1 MARQACPQQP
11 GVALHLVQR
20 GRGACFFGEDERLGY
35 LARLRAAASG
45 LECPVHAYVLMG
57 NHVHLL
63 LTPARANGGS
73 ALLRELGASVENLD
87 ATPVVASRYLL
98 WCMRYIELNPVR
110 AGLVESAADYRWSSY
125 RANILG
131 REDALVT
138 PHPCYYALGR
148 TPQAR
153 RAAYLAVISAAP
165 SASAAARR
173 GRTAFS
179 PRTRG

>member
-20 GRGACFFGEDERLGY
+20 GRAACFFGEDDRLAY
-35 LARLRAAASG
+35 LEHLRAASSG

-63 LTPARANGGS
+63 VTPARANGGT
-73 ALLRELGASVENLD
+73 ALLREIGGSVEELD
-87 ATPVVASRYLL
+87 ATPVVVARYLL
-98 WCMRYIELNPVR
+98 LCMRYIELNPVR
-110 AGLVESAADYRWSSY
+110 AGLVNSAADYRWSSY
-125 RANILG
+125 RANVLG
-131 REDALVT
+131 KEDALVT

-153 RAAYLAVISAAP
+153 RAAYRATIP
-165 SASAAARR
+165 
-173 GRTAFS
+173 G
-179 PRTRG
+179 

>member
-20 GRGACFFGEDERLGY
+20 GRRACFCGEDDRLDY
-35 LARLRAAASG
+35 LARLRIAAAG

-63 LTPARANGGS
+63 ATPARAHGGTE
-73 ALLRELGASVENLD
+73 LLRELGASVAELD
-87 ATPVVASRYLL
+87 ATPVLASRYLL
-98 WCMRYIELNPVR
+98 SCMRYIELNPVR
-110 AGLVESAADYRWSSY
+110 AGLVDSPAEYRWSSY
-125 RANILG
+125 RANVLG
-131 REDALVT
+131 KEDALVT

-153 RAAYLAVISAAP
+153 RAAYGATI
-165 SASAAARR
+165 R
-173 GRTAFS
+173 G
-179 PRTRG
+179 

>member
-1 MARQACPQQP
+1 MARQACPQQS

-20 GRGACFFGEDERLGY
+20 GQPARFSGEEDRAGY
-35 LARLRAAASG
+35 LQRLRMAAAG
-45 LECPVHAYVLMG
+45 LECAVHAYVLMG

-63 LTPARANGGS
+63 LTPARADGGS
-73 ALLRELGASVENLD
+73 ELLRELGGCAEDLD

-98 WCMRYIELNPVR
+98 ACMRYIELNPVR
-110 AGLVESAADYRWSSY
+110 AGLVKSAADYRWSSY
-125 RANILG
+125 RANVLG

-153 RAAYLAVISAAP
+153 RAAYRATIP
-165 SASAAARR
+165 
-173 GRTAFS
+173 G
-179 PRTRG
+179 

>member
-20 GRGACFFGEDERLGY
+20 GCHACFSGEDDRLGY
-35 LARLRAAASG
+35 LARLRIASAG
-45 LECPVHAYVLMG
+45 LDCPVHAYVLMG

-63 LTPARANGGS
+63 VTPARAHGGTQ
-73 ALLRELGASVENLD
+73 LLREIGASAAELD

-98 WCMRYIELNPVR
+98 ACMRYIELNPVR
-110 AGLVESAADYRWSSY
+110 AGLVKSAADFRWSSY
-125 RANILG
+125 RANVLG

-153 RAAYLAVISAAP
+153 RAAYRATIP
-165 SASAAARR
+165 
-173 GRTAFS
+173 G
-179 PRTRG
+179 

>member
-20 GRGACFFGEDERLGY
+20 GRQACFAGEQERLGY
-35 LARLRAAASG
+35 LARLRMAATG

-63 LTPARANGGS
+63 VTPARADGGS
-73 ALLRELGASVENLD
+73 ELLRELGRSAQELD
-87 ATPVVASRYLL
+87 ATPVVAPRYLL
-98 WCMRYIELNPVR
+98 ACMRYIELNPVR
-110 AGLVESAADYRWSSY
+110 AGLVDSAAEYRWSSY
-125 RANILG
+125 GANALG
-131 REDALVT
+131 EEDALVT

-153 RAAYLAVISAAP
+153 RAAYSATIP
-165 SASAAARR
+165 
-173 GRTAFS
+173 G
-179 PRTRG
+179 

>member
-20 GRGACFFGEDERLGY
+20 GRAACFFGEDDRLAY
-35 LARLRAAASG
+35 LEHLRAASSG

-63 LTPARANGGS
+63 VTPARANGGT
-73 ALLRELGASVENLD
+73 ALLREIGGSVDELD
-87 ATPVVASRYLL
+87 ATPVVVARYLL
-98 WCMRYIELNPVR
+98 LCMRYIELNPVR
-110 AGLVESAADYRWSSY
+110 AGLVNSAADYRWSSY
-125 RANILG
+125 RANVLG
-131 REDALVT
+131 KEDALVT

-153 RAAYLAVISAAP
+153 RAAYRATIP
-165 SASAAARR
+165 
-173 GRTAFS
+173 G
-179 PRTRG
+179 

>member
-1 MARQACPQQP
+1 MPRQACPQQP

-20 GRGACFFGEDERLGY
+20 GRAACFFSEDDRIFY
-35 LARLRAAASG
+35 LARLRKLAAS

-63 LTPARANGGS
+63 VTPAHANGGS
-73 ALLRELGASVENLD
+73 WLLRELGARIEDVD
-87 ATPVVASRYLL
+87 ATPVMAARYLL
-98 WCMRYIELNPVR
+98 SCMRYIELNPVR
-110 AGLVESAADYRWSSY
+110 AGLVRSAADYRWSSY
-125 RANILG
+125 RANVLG

-153 RAAYLAVISAAP
+153 RAAYLAATSAAP
-165 SASAAARR
+165 SAGAADRR
-173 GRTAFS
+173 GRAAS
-179 PRTRG
+179 LPRTPG

>member
-1 MARQACPQQP
+1 MARQACAQQP

-20 GRGACFFGEDERLGY
+20 GRQACFTGDEARLGY
-35 LARLRAAASG
+35 LERLRVASAG
-45 LECPVHAYVLMG
+45 FECPVHAYVLMG

-63 LTPARANGGS
+63 VTPARANCGS
-73 ALLRELGASVENLD
+73 ALLHELGASAQDLD

-98 WCMRYIELNPVR
+98 SCMRYIELNPVR

-125 RANILG
+125 RANVLG

-165 SASAAARR
+165 SAGAAARR
-173 GRTAFS
+173 GRRAFS

>member
-20 GRGACFFGEDERLGY
+20 GSAACFCGAAGRLAYLERLRRCS
-35 LARLRAAASG
+35 AP

-63 LTPARANGGS
+63 VTPGRADAGTD
-73 ALLRELGASVENLD
+73 LLRELGASQGELD
-87 ATPVVASRYLL
+87 ATPVLAPRYLL
-98 WCMRYIELNPVR
+98 QCMRYIELNPVR
-110 AGLVESAADYRWSSY
+110 AGLVSHPADFRWSSY
-125 RANILG
+125 RANALG
-131 REDALVT
+131 KEDPLVT

-153 RAAYLAVISAAP
+153 RAAWRA
-165 SASAAARR
+165 
-173 GRTAFS
+173 
-179 PRTRG
+179 RTRE

>member
-20 GRGACFFGEDERLGY
+20 GRQACFAGEQERLGY
-35 LARLRAAASG
+35 LARLRMAAAG

-63 LTPARANGGS
+63 VTPARADGGS
-73 ALLRELGASVENLD
+73 ELLRELGRSAQELD
-87 ATPVVASRYLL
+87 ATPVVAPRYLL
-98 WCMRYIELNPVR
+98 ACMRYIELNPVR
-110 AGLVESAADYRWSSY
+110 AGLVDSAADYRWSSY
-125 RANILG
+125 RANVLG
-131 REDALVT
+131 EEDALVT

-153 RAAYLAVISAAP
+153 RAAYRATIP
-165 SASAAARR
+165 
-173 GRTAFS
+173 G
-179 PRTRG
+179 

>member
-20 GRGACFFGEDERLGY
+20 GRGACFFGEEDRLGY
-35 LARLRAAASG
+35 LERLRTSSTG

-63 LTPARANGGS
+63 VTPARANGGTG
-73 ALLRELGASVENLD
+73 LLRELGGSVEELD

-98 WCMRYIELNPVR
+98 ACMRYIELNPVR
-110 AGLVESAADYRWSSY
+110 AGLVKSAADYRWSSY
-125 RANILG
+125 RANVLG
-131 REDALVT
+131 KEDALVT

-153 RAAYLAVISAAP
+153 RAAYRATIP
-165 SASAAARR
+165 
-173 GRTAFS
+173 G
-179 PRTRG
+179 

>member
-20 GRGACFFGEDERLGY
+20 GRQACFAVEEDRLGY
-35 LARLRAAASG
+35 LERLRIAAAG

-63 LTPARANGGS
+63 ITPVRANGGTG
-73 ALLRELGASVENLD
+73 LLRELGGSAEELD
-87 ATPVVASRYLL
+87 ATPVVAARYLL
-98 WCMRYIELNPVR
+98 VCMRYIELNPVR
-110 AGLVESAADYRWSSY
+110 AGLVKSPADYRWSSY
-125 RANILG
+125 RANVLG
-131 REDALVT
+131 KEDALVT

-153 RAAYLAVISAAP
+153 RAAYRATIP
-165 SASAAARR
+165 
-173 GRTAFS
+173 G
-179 PRTRG
+179 

>member
-1 MARQACPQQP
+1 MPRQSCAQQP

-20 GRGACFFGEDERLGY
+20 GRGACFYGEDDRLGY
-35 LARLRAAASG
+35 LDRLRIASAA

-57 NHVHLL
+57 NHLHLL
-63 LTPARANGGS
+63 VTPARANGGS
-73 ALLRELGASVENLD
+73 GLLRELGGNLQDLD

-98 WCMRYIELNPVR
+98 ACMRYIELNPVR
-110 AGLVESAADYRWSSY
+110 AGLVKSAADYRWSSY
-125 RANILG
+125 GANGLG

-153 RAAYLAVISAAP
+153 RTAYRATIL
-165 SASAAARR
+165 
-173 GRTAFS
+173 G
-179 PRTRG
+179 

>member
-20 GRGACFFGEDERLGY
+20 GRQACFVGEQDRLGY
-35 LARLRAAASG
+35 LERLRMAAAG

-63 LTPARANGGS
+63 ITPVRTNGGTE
-73 ALLRELGASVENLD
+73 LLRELGAGVEEVD
-87 ATPVVASRYLL
+87 ATPVVAPRYLL
-98 WCMRYIELNPVR
+98 ACMRYIELNPVR
-110 AGLVESAADYRWSSY
+110 AGLVDRAVDYRWSSY
-125 RANILG
+125 RANVLG
-131 REDALVT
+131 EEDALVT

-153 RAAYLAVISAAP
+153 RTAYSATIP
-165 SASAAARR
+165 
-173 GRTAFS
+173 G
-179 PRTRG
+179 

>member
-20 GRGACFFGEDERLGY
+20 GRHAFFSGDENRHGYLERL
-35 LARLRAAASG
+35 RIAATG

-63 LTPARANGGS
+63 VTPARANGGS
-73 ALLRELGASVENLD
+73 GLLRELGGSVQDLD

-98 WCMRYIELNPVR
+98 ACMRYIELNPVK
-110 AGLVESAADYRWSSY
+110 AGLVQSAADYCWSSY
-125 RANILG
+125 RANALG
-131 REDALVT
+131 REDPLVT

-153 RAAYLAVISAAP
+153 RASYRATI
-165 SASAAARR
+165 
-173 GRTAFS
+173 
-179 PRTRG
+179 

>member
-20 GRGACFFGEDERLGY
+20 GRQACFCGEEDRVGYLERLRKAA
-35 LARLRAAASG
+35 ARL
-45 LECPVHAYVLMG
+45 ECLVHAYVLMG

-63 LTPARANGGS
+63 VTPARANGGS
-73 ALLRELGASVENLD
+73 ALLRELGGATQEFD

-98 WCMRYIELNPVR
+98 ACMRYIELNPLR
-110 AGLVESAADYRWSSY
+110 AGLVQSAADYRWSSY
-125 RANILG
+125 RANVLG
-131 REDALVT
+131 KDDALVT

-153 RAAYLAVISAAP
+153 RAAYRATIP
-165 SASAAARR
+165 
-173 GRTAFS
+173 G
-179 PRTRG
+179 